1 MYSLASTLEKKGD
14 LTNAETQARHSLE
27 GYFSLGLKSDV
38 KDCVRQLTYILR
50 AQGKDEEAAAVEQT
64 YNN

>member
-1 MYSLASTLEKKGD
+1 MYNFSLLLEIKGD
-14 LTNAETQARHSLE
+14 FTNAETQARHSLE
-27 GYFSLGLKSDV
+27 GYFSLGMKADV
-38 KDCVRQLTYILR
+38 KDGVRQLTGILR